1 MDVTRGDAKAL
12 ARLARDPG
20 EQRGGI
26 VGVEP
31 VQRPSQ
37 AVVVQLLG
45 CDAGTEEVLDR
56 FRREELRDQI

>member
-1 MDVTRGDAKAL
+1 
-12 ARLARDPG
+12 
-20 EQRGGI
+20 